1 MVSKNRIEK
10 ALSEILKKEL
20 GITKRAVDLKINNL
34 KKKRGHDITRRD
46 AALLL
51 ASTNGIDISKFASS
65 EKLKEIRELKDKD
78 YKIETKKQ
86 IITKKIGKESPY
98 DFSLTKFN
106 LNKNLTQDC
115 SPLFKKPYR
124 GAIKEALL
132 SLEEHIRD
140 KIGSDKDGRHLIGES
155 RGKGV
160 FKRKKNSEEEG
171 LYFLYA
177 GAISWLRNPPS
188 HRKLKYKKEE
198 AIKIILFTDYLIKL
212 FDQLCLENNI

>member
-1 MVSKNRIEK
+1 MISENRIEK
-10 ALSEILKKEL
+10 ELSKILREKL
-20 GITKRAVDLKINNL
+20 NISKRAVDLRIGKIKEL
-34 KKKRGHDITRRD
+34 RGHDITRKD

-51 ASTNGIDISKFASS
+51 ASVNGIDISEFASS
-65 EKLKEIRELKDKD
+65 EKLREIRNLKDEE
-78 YKIETKKQ
+78 YKIEVKKQ
-86 IITKKIGKESPY
+86 IIKRKIGKESPY
-98 DFSLTKFN
+98 DFPLTKFN

-115 SPLFKKPYR
+115 SSLFKKPYR

-132 SLEEHIRD
+132 SLEEQIRD
-140 KIGSDKDGRHLIGES
+140 KIGSDKDGRNLIGEA
-155 RGKGV
+155 RRKGV

-188 HRKLKYKKEE
+188 HRKLKYEKEE

>member
-1 MVSKNRIEK
+1 MISENRIEK
-10 ALSEILKKEL
+10 ELSKVLREKLN
-20 GITKRAVDLKINNL
+20 ITKRAVDIKINNL

-51 ASTNGIDISKFASS
+51 ASTNEIDISKFASS
-65 EKLKEIRELKDKD
+65 EKLKEIRELKNKE

-86 IITKKIGKESPY
+86 IIIKKSGKGSPY
-98 DFSLTKFN
+98 DFPLTKFN
-106 LNKNLTQDC
+106 LNKHLTRDC
-115 SPLFKKPYR
+115 SSLFKKPYR

-132 SLEEHIRD
+132 SLEEYIRT
-140 KIGSDKDGRHLIGES
+140 KIGSDKDGRNLIGEA

-160 FKRKKNSEEEG
+160 FERKKNSEKEG

-188 HRKLKYKKEE
+188 HRKLEYKKEE
-198 AIKIILFTDYLIKL
+198 AIKIILFADYLIKL